1 MNITWDLLFSYWLF
15 FWFLI
20 YYIFIHFTIEG
31 KLFNFIKK
39 AANPIVGLIVA
50 SIENVITLLLLI
62 YKNNGFISTITYLF
76 SIFLFKGIPIYL
88 LKDYDV
94 HVFYSSIAFLIVF
107 LIYLVYVIAKH
118 QNPLEIYKTTFESI
132 LFEQKN
138 TPFFKMASNLS
149 KFVFL

>member
-20 YYIFIHFTIEG
+20 YYIVIHFTIEG
-31 KLFNFIKK
+31 KLFNFIKT

-50 SIENVITLLLLI
+50 SIENIITLLLLI
-62 YKNNGFISTITYLF
+62 YKNNSFISTITYLF
-76 SIFLFKGIPIYL
+76 AILLFKVIPIYL

-118 QNPLEIYKTTFESI
+118 QNPLEIYKTTFDSI
-132 LFEQKN
+132 LLEQKN
-138 TPFFKMASNLS
+138 TPFFKMASTLS